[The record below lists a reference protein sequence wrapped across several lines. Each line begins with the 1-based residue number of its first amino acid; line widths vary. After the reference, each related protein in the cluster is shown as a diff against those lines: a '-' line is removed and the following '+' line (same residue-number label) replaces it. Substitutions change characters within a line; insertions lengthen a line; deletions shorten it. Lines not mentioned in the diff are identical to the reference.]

1 MKIKYY
7 NCLKM
12 KKVFVFFAV
21 VLFTA
26 CNCQMENEEDIVEI
40 KTTLHKSAD
49 DWSSGDIEAFMDA
62 YWKSE
67 KLQFIG
73 KNGITYG
80 WQATLDNYLKKYP
93 NKDHT
98 GKLTFKILS
107 VDFLAKELYALTG
120 EYHLER
126 NIGNANGIFT
136 LIFKKMDNKW
146 VIISDHSQ

>member
-1 MKIKYY
+1 
-7 NCLKM
+7 M
-12 KKVFVFFAV
+12 KKVVVFFAV
-21 VLFTA
+21 LGLTA
-26 CNCQMENEEDIVEI
+26 CTCQIDNEKDIAEI
-40 KTTLHKSAD
+40 KTMLHKSAE
-49 DWSSGDIEAFMDA
+49 DWSRGDIEAFMDA

-80 WQATLDNYLKKYP
+80 WQSTFDNYLKNYP
-93 NKDHT
+93 SKDHT

-107 VDFLAKELYALTG
+107 VDFLAKGLYTLTG

-126 NIGNANGIFT
+126 IVGNANGIFT
-136 LIFKKMDNKW
+136 LIFKKIDNNW

>member
-1 MKIKYY
+1 
-7 NCLKM
+7 M
-12 KKVFVFFAV
+12 KKVLVFFAV
-21 VLFTA
+21 LLFTA
-26 CNCQMENEEDIVEI
+26 CIFQMDNEEDSEEI
-40 KTTLHKSAD
+40 KTELHKSAA

-80 WQATLDNYLKKYP
+80 WQATLDNYLKMYP
-93 NKDHT
+93 TKDHT

-107 VDFLAKELYALTG
+107 VDFLAKGLYSLTG

-126 NIGNANGIFT
+126 NVGNANGIFT
-136 LIFKKMDNKW
+136 LIFKRIDNKW

>member
-7 NCLKM
+7 IILILKNLL
-12 KKVFVFFAV
+12 
-21 VLFTA
+21 VLFTVLLFIS
-26 CNCQMENEEDIVEI
+26 CNCQIDNEKDIEEI
-40 KTTLHKSAD
+40 KTTLHKSAT
-49 DWSSGDIEAFMDA
+49 DWSSGNLEAFMNA

-80 WQATLDNYLKKYP
+80 WQSTLDNYLKRYP
-93 NKDHT
+93 TKDHT

-107 VDFLAKELYALTG
+107 VDFLAKNLYALTG

-126 NIGNANGIFT
+126 KVGNANGIFT
-136 LIFKKMDNKW
+136 LIFKKIDNKW